1 MSSIKTRVGRAGAD
15 DYDHFGVRVFRDLVG
30 KTSYLGLIA
39 FAITGRKLSRED
51 EQVLDDVAV
60 CSHVPEPRVWPMK
73 LTRVVGSLGRPMPAF
88 LCGSTVLDSDLLGGR
103 VAGAASEL
111 LLELSAAVAG
121 KPDRAAAIETF
132 VRNHSRMIGF
142 GVPVRSVDE
151 RVVALRK
158 QLTARGRTNRFYWD
172 LGEAFWAIAKDTRG
186 LVVNIIGAVAAV
198 CLDLGFRPHEV
209 APMAAML
216 LQPTLLSN
224 SVEAAAEPAAALHTL
239 PRASVDY
246 TGPAPRTSPRANK
259 G

>member
-1 MSSIKTRVGRAGAD
+1 VIDVIKTRVGRAGTD
-15 DYDHFGVRVFRDLVG
+15 DYDHFGVRVFRDLAG

-39 FAITGRKLSRED
+39 FAITGRKLTRED

-73 LTRVVGSLGRPMPAF
+73 LTRVVGALGRAMPAF

-103 VAGAASEL
+103 VAGAAAEL
-111 LLELSAAVAG
+111 LLELAAAVEG
-121 KPDRAAAIETF
+121 SPDRKAAIEAFLDT
-132 VRNHSRMIGF
+132 RKRMIGF
-142 GVPVRSVDE
+142 GVPVRAVDE

-158 QLTARGRTNRFYWD
+158 QLTARGLTSRRYWE
-172 LGEAFWAIAKDTRG
+172 LGEAFWATANEKRG

-198 CLDLGFRPHEV
+198 CLDLGFRPDEV

-224 SVEAAAEPAAALHTL
+224 SFEAAREPAASLLCL
-239 PRASVDY
+239 PTSAIRYA
-246 TGPAPRTSPRANK
+246 GPAARKSPRSIR
-259 G
+259 